1 MRKLVEESTK
11 KKKEKKKQK
20 EKDKSKKVMANSSSM
35 GKPGAH
41 NALTKTNSIIS
52 DSVEDSIASVVSGA
66 DLKMGTDGQHPV
78 GGGKSMN
85 MHHMQPG
92 GANASLKPPKSKS
105 VRGPKPA
112 VASNAPAKR
121 GKNNSK
127 TGGGRKKST
136 TQAPNLAFDSED
148 EDNAKPMSYDEK
160 RQLSLDI
167 NKLPGRIA
175 EPYNRRMSWS
185 PVFFFYAAGDKL
197 GRVVHIIQSREP
209 SLRDS
214 NPDEI
219 EIDFETLKPS
229 TLRELESYV
238 ASCLRKKPRKP
249 YCKFHY
255 LTSTVG

>member
-112 VASNAPAKR
+112 VASERARQTRQEQQQDGRRQEEVDDASTELGVR
-121 GKNNSK
+121 L
-127 TGGGRKKST
+127 GGRGQR
-136 TQAPNLAFDSED
+136 QADVV
-148 EDNAKPMSYDEK
+148 
-160 RQLSLDI
+160 
-167 NKLPGRIA
+167 
-175 EPYNRRMSWS
+175 RREETAVVGHQQVARSDRRTVQS
-185 PVFFFYAAGDKL
+185 KNVVVTGVFL
-197 GRVVHIIQSREP
+197 LCCR
-209 SLRDS
+209 
-214 NPDEI
+214 
-219 EIDFETLKPS
+219 
-229 TLRELESYV
+229 
-238 ASCLRKKPRKP
+238 
-249 YCKFHY
+249 
-255 LTSTVG
+255 

>member
-1 MRKLVEESTK
+1 MAPKSESSSSGSSSESSSDTEDSEEESRNKQLKLLEKEVKDGNLPIKKMSTQFFFLVQLIAMQEKMRKLVEESTK

-20 EKDKSKKVMANSSSM
+20 EKEKTKKVMPNSSSM

-41 NALTKTNSIIS
+41 NALTKTNSVIS

-66 DLKMGTDGQHPV
+66 DLKMSTGEQVGA

-85 MHHMQPG
+85 MHHMAAAA
-92 GANASLKPPKSKS
+92 GAAPPNTSSSLKPPKSKS

-112 VASNAPAKR
+112 VASNTPAKR

-136 TQAPNLAFDSED
+136 SQAPNMNYDSED

-167 NKLPGRIA
+167 NKLPGGWTA
-175 EPYNRRMSWS
+175 WCAS
-185 PVFFFYAAGDKL
+185 FFWY
-197 GRVVHIIQSREP
+197 
-209 SLRDS
+209 
-214 NPDEI
+214 
-219 EIDFETLKPS
+219 
-229 TLRELESYV
+229 
-238 ASCLRKKPRKP
+238 
-249 YCKFHY
+249 
-255 LTSTVG
+255 